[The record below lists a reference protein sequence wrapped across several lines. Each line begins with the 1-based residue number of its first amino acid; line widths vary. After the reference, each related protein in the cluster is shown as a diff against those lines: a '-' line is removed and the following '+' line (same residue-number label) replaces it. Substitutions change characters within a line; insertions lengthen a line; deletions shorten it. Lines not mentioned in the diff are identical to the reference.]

1 MSTER
6 IARHSRIKIN
16 KLVFTFL
23 LFALL
28 LVYSY
33 PVFLTIL
40 TSLKNDA
47 EVIQNPIGLP
57 IQVSFSSFT
66 RAWDL
71 LGMGKLM
78 LYSLLYSIGGTLLAI
93 LITIGP
99 AYALGRF
106 KIPGGNIIFV
116 ILITGLMVPQQTVVI
131 PLYEV
136 LTKLGLLN
144 LPLGLIIV
152 HGVYGIAFV
161 LLILRGFIGSV
172 PRELEDAARVD
183 GCDDFRLLLDIF
195 LPLLMPGILVAGV
208 LNIINIWREL
218 FFSLIFLN
226 NESVYPVTVGLI
238 KVTQSN
244 YFSSWNLPA
253 AAVLISQI
261 PIVLIYIVAYQW
273 IQKGVMAGAVKG

>member
-1 MSTER
+1 MSPER
-6 IARHSRIKIN
+6 ITKHPRIKIN
-16 KLVFTFL
+16 KLVFTLL
-23 LFALL
+23 LFSLL

-33 PVFLTIL
+33 PVFLTII

-57 IQVSFSSFT
+57 IQVSFGAFM
-66 RAWDL
+66 RAWTTL
-71 LGMGKLM
+71 HMGNLIM
-78 LYSLLYSIGGTLLAI
+78 YSLLYSIGGTLLAI
-93 LITIGP
+93 LIAIGP

-106 KIPGGNIIFV
+106 NIPGGNIVFV
-116 ILITGLMVPQQTVVI
+116 ILLTGLMVPQQTVVI

-136 LTKLGLLN
+136 LTKLSLLN
-144 LPLGLIIV
+144 NPLGLIMV
-152 HGVYGIAFV
+152 HGVYGTAFV
-161 LLILRGFIGSV
+161 LLVLRGFIGSV
-172 PRELEDAARVD
+172 PKELEDAARMD
-183 GCDDFRLLLDIF
+183 GCNDFRLLSDIF

-218 FFSLIFLN
+218 FFALIFLN
-226 NESVYPVTVGLI
+226 NDAINPVTVGLI
-238 KVTQSN
+238 KVTQST

-273 IQKGVMAGAVKG
+273 IQQGMMAGAVKG